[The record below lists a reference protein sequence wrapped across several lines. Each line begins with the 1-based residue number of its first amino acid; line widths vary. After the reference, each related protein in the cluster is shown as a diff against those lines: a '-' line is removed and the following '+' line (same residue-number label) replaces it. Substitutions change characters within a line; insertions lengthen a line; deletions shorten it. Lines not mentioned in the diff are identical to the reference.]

1 MYENNPLELKDIY
14 NVQELKQIKKKWLK
28 VPLGLSDSELE
39 EYFITGEDPRLK
51 EPAKELIFNPEDKK
65 LPPSGDKKEPL
76 WKRAIKIF
84 PGKQSNLPVKTTD
97 VSDQVLQASTQPV
110 NVDQKT
116 GLTRVEDALLSN
128 EEKAIKLRNKG
139 VTV

>member
-1 MYENNPLELKDIY
+1 MTLNYKNILSQVKILEK
-14 NVQELKQIKKKWLK
+14 KTKKKK
-28 VPLGLSDSELE
+28 VE
-39 EYFITGEDPRLK
+39 EQ
-51 EPAKELIFNPEDKK
+51 ELIFTPKDDKK
-65 LPPSGDKKEPL
+65 FPPSGPDEKEPL
-76 WKRAIKIF
+76 WKKAIKIF

-97 VSDQVLQASTQPV
+97 VSDQVLQASTKPV

-139 VTV
+139 VRV

>member
-1 MYENNPLELKDIY
+1 MR
-14 NVQELKQIKKKWLK
+14 
-28 VPLGLSDSELE
+28 VPLQLSESELQ
-39 EYFITGEDPRLK
+39 EYFITGKDPREK
-51 EPAKELIFNPEDKK
+51 EEDKEVEEKELTLTPKDDKK
-65 LPPSGDKKEPL
+65 FPPSGDEKEPI